1 MRFIWWLKNHR
12 VATALVLVAVV
23 GLMIHIGHRRAIAQN
38 GFAQDNNGAQDEKLA
53 IQIGYAVAPVP
64 LKTDGLDPNLV
75 GLGSYIVNVTGDCN
89 GCHSAGP
96 ATEYL
101 PSGNPYLR
109 HVPNG
114 PYTGVTRVNPM
125 TYLGGG
131 RDFGGFPAPTS
142 PLHIISRNLTPDA
155 SGKPEGHTLQEFMT
169 ILRTGVDMDQLHP
182 NCTGAPTSS
191 CTPFPFD
198 GSKLLI
204 MRWPSFRDMT
214 DRQIMAIY
222 QYLSAVPCIQ
232 GADPNET
239 PNRCQ

>member
-1 MRFIWWLKNHR
+1 
-12 VATALVLVAVV
+12 
-23 GLMIHIGHRRAIAQN
+23 
-38 GFAQDNNGAQDEKLA
+38 
-53 IQIGYAVAPVP
+53 
-64 LKTDGLDPNLV
+64 
-75 GLGSYIVNVTGDCN
+75 VNVTGDCN

-96 ATEYL
+96 ATEFRAN
-101 PSGNPYLR
+101 GNPFTR
-109 HVPNG
+109 QAPNG
-114 PYTGVTRVNPM
+114 PYSGVTQVRPE

-131 RDFGGFPAPTS
+131 RDFGGFPTPAS

-155 SGKPEGHTLQEFMT
+155 SGKPERHTLGEFFT

-182 NCTGAPTSS
+182 NCTGAPDSS

-204 MRWPSFRDMT
+204 MRWPAFRHMS
-214 DRQIMAIY
+214 DRQITAIY

-239 PNRCQ
+239 PNRCSRRCWAYMSRPAGRLFYSRLAGIIKRACLFARSGHFECYRDFSTTNASTFLQKGGNQ